1 MEVTFTLAKGTEDD
15 TFVLSY
21 TVKEEPTTAPA
32 TEPIT
37 EPEPQ
42 PVLGD
47 VDLDGKVTIDDATLL
62 MRYLVEMEDL
72 TDEQLKLADVNR
84 DGKVNIMDVT
94 DIQRF
99 LAEIIKKF

>member
-1 MEVTFTLAKGTEDD
+1 
-15 TFVLSY
+15 
-21 TVKEEPTTAPA
+21 
-32 TEPIT
+32 
-37 EPEPQ
+37 
-42 PVLGD
+42 
-47 VDLDGKVTIDDATLL
+47 

>member
-1 MEVTFTLAKGTEDD
+1 MNRTFLPFLGAAAFACAAPCFADD
-15 TFVLSY
+15 
-21 TVKEEPTTAPA
+21 APDPGA
-32 TEPIT
+32 
-37 EPEPQ
+37 EPQ